1 MDRAPTDRD
10 LHVIRW
16 QIDRAPRG
24 VVAIARDCPHG
35 YPQVTVN
42 RPLHRYDTSFELF
55 PTLFWLTCP
64 YLVREVGKLE
74 ARGLVKRF
82 EERLARDLAL
92 REGYLRAHEAYR
104 RERFSRLS
112 SEERSFLMRV
122 GAREAAETGIAG
134 LRNFS
139 RVKCLHA
146 QLAHYLA
153 RGENPIGG
161 EVARLLTALHCSDRL
176 CDRALVEL
184 ESNQGWAL

>member
-1 MDRAPTDRD
+1 MDRPPTARD

-16 QIDRAPRG
+16 QLGRPPRG

-42 RPLHRYDTSFELF
+42 RPLIRHGTGFEVF

-64 YLVREVGKLE
+64 HLLREVGRLE

-82 EERLARDLAL
+82 EERLARDAAL
-92 REGYLRAHEAYR
+92 REAYLRAHEAYR
-104 RERFSRLS
+104 GERLS
-112 SEERSFLMRV
+112 LLAADERAFLERV
-122 GAREAAETGIAG
+122 GARNAVETGIAG
-134 LRNFS
+134 LRNPT

-153 RGENPIGG
+153 RGSNPIGE
-161 EVARLLTALHCSDRL
+161 EVARLLPALHCSDRL
-176 CDRALVEL
+176 CDRAAEL
-184 ESNQGWAL
+184 ELNP